1 MALTD
6 AERLQ
11 MTALALMRHSVIRY
25 DSGNDGTIIGVPI
38 SKSSLDGIFIDTVV
52 GTPTKIA

>member
-11 MTALALMRHSVIRY
+11 MTALALMRHSVIRC
-25 DSGNDGTIIGVPI
+25 DSGNGGTIIGVPI
-38 SKSSLDGIFIDTVV
+38 SKNSLYGIFVETVV